1 MEEERNE
8 IPELRSSE
16 EIVIDEIR
24 PYLLDPREEY
34 PEPFFM
40 LEFNGIPFSPLGGIQ
55 AITGQKKNGKSFLIT
70 QLMSAILASG
80 SEKVEEYLPGLKMPQ
95 RTKDYL
101 GHEPSVL
108 YVDTEMEK
116 LNSAKVLRRVHW
128 LCDWPMNEPQ
138 DRFNVLWLR
147 SVEKNEE
154 TGMPAHRMRLSLIL
168 KAVVALKPDV
178 VFIDG
183 IRDIIGDFNDN
194 EESSQ
199 LVSLLM
205 AEAQKRGICIWNALH
220 LNPRPGNDD
229 DSKMRGHLGTEVG
242 NKVSDTLCC
251 IKQKTSNG
259 VTFTVKQMDARG
271 KDMDDWRF
279 EVTDAAG
286 ALGIPKIFGSGQNL
300 KKIGTVN
307 GVEAD
312 SREDI
317 KKWLNDLEDL
327 TDWPMSKNAIK
338 KLFKENGWQ
347 KNSEKLQADIEVAI
361 TEGYLV
367 QTTEKKNGAYLF
379 KIGDELPF

>member
-1 MEEERNE
+1 MEERND

-16 EIVIDEIR
+16 QIVIDEIR

-34 PEPFFM
+34 PEPFFI

-70 QLMSAILASG
+70 QLMAAILASG
-80 SEKVEEYLPGLKMPQ
+80 TEKVEEYLPGLKIPQ
-95 RTKDYL
+95 RTRDYL

-116 LNSAKVLRRVHW
+116 LNSEKVLRRVHW
-128 LCDWPMNEPQ
+128 LCDWPMNQPN

-147 SVEKNEE
+147 
-154 TGMPAHRMRLSLIL
+154 
-168 KAVVALKPDV
+168 VALKPDV
-178 VFIDG
+178 VVIDG

-205 AEAQKRGICIWNALH
+205 TEAQKRGICIWNALH

-317 KKWLNDLEDL
+317 KKWLNALEDL
-327 TDWPMSKNAIK
+327 PDWPMSKNAIK
-338 KLFKENGWQ
+338 KLFKE
-347 KNSEKLQADIEVAI
+347 K
-361 TEGYLV
+361 Y
-367 QTTEKKNGAYLF
+367 
-379 KIGDELPF
+379 

>member
-1 MEEERNE
+1 MSGAENL
-8 IPELRSSE
+8 PPLKTAAAMDL
-16 EIVIDEIR
+16 DEIR

-34 PEPFFM
+34 PEPFFL

-55 AITGQKKNGKSFLIT
+55 AITGQKKNGKSFLIA
-70 QLMSAILASG
+70 QLMSAILMSG
-80 SEKVEEYLPGLKMPQ
+80 SDRVEEYLPGLKVPQ
-95 RTKDYL
+95 RTKDML
-101 GHEPSVL
+101 GHEPRVL

-138 DRFNVLWLR
+138 ERFNVLWLR
-147 SVEKNEE
+147 SVEKDEE
-154 TGMPAHRMRLSLIL
+154 TGMPAHRKRLMLIL
-168 KAVVALKPDV
+168 KAVAALKPDA

-183 IRDIIGDFNDN
+183 TRDIIGDFNDN

-199 LVSLLM
+199 LVSQLM

-229 DSKMRGHLGTEVG
+229 ESKMRGHLGTELG
-242 NKVSDTLCC
+242 NKVSDTLHC
-251 IKQKTSNG
+251 IKQKTANG

-271 KDMDDWRF
+271 KDMYDWRF

-286 ALGIPKIFGSGQNL
+286 ALGVPKIFGSGQNL
-300 KKIGTVN
+300 KKIGSEN

-317 KKWLNDLEDL
+317 RMWLTALQDSA
-327 TDWPMSKNAIK
+327 DWPLSKNAII
-338 KLFKENGWQ
+338 KLFRENGWQ
-347 KNSEKLQADIEVAI
+347 TNTGKLRADIEVAI
-361 TEGYLV
+361 AENYLV
-367 QTTEKKNGAYLF
+367 QTTEKRNGAYLF
-379 KIGDELPF
+379 RIGEELPF

>member
-1 MEEERNE
+1 MEERND

-16 EIVIDEIR
+16 QIVIDEIR

-34 PEPFFM
+34 PEPFFI

-70 QLMSAILASG
+70 QLMAAILASG
-80 SEKVEEYLPGLKMPQ
+80 TEKVEEYLPGLKIPQ
-95 RTKDYL
+95 RTRDYL

-128 LCDWPMNEPQ
+128 LCDWPMNQPN

-147 SVEKNEE
+147 GVEKNEE

-205 AEAQKRGICIWNALH
+205 TEAQKRGICIWNALH

-229 DSKMRGHLGTEVG
+229 DSKMRGHLGTEMG

-251 IKQKTSNG
+251 LKQKTANG
-259 VTFTVKQMDARG
+259 VIFTVKQMDARG

-279 EVTDAAG
+279 EVTEAAG

-300 KKIGTVN
+300 KKIGGN
-307 GVEAD
+307 GAEAD

-317 KKWLNDLEDL
+317 KRWLNAIQDSAE
-327 TDWPMSKNAIK
+327 WPMSKNAIK

-347 KNSEKLQADIEVAI
+347 TNNDKLQADIEVAI
-361 TEGYLV
+361 SENYLV
-367 QTTEKKNGAYLF
+367 QTTQKKNGAYLYQ
-379 KIGDELPF
+379 IGDDLPF

>member
-1 MEEERNE
+1 MSGTENL
-8 IPELRSSE
+8 PPLKSAAAMDL
-16 EIVIDEIR
+16 DEIR

-34 PEPFFM
+34 PEPFFL

-55 AITGQKKNGKSFLIT
+55 AITGQKKNGKSFLIA
-70 QLMSAILASG
+70 QLMSAILMSG
-80 SEKVEEYLPGLKMPQ
+80 SDRVKEYLPGLKVPQ
-95 RTKDYL
+95 RTKDML
-101 GHEPSVL
+101 GHEPRVL

-138 DRFNVLWLR
+138 ERFNVLWLR
-147 SVEKNEE
+147 SVEKDEE
-154 TGMPAHRMRLSLIL
+154 TGMPAHRKRLMLIL
-168 KAVVALKPDV
+168 KAVTALKPDA

-183 IRDIIGDFNDN
+183 TRDIIGDFNDN

-199 LVSLLM
+199 LVSQLM

-229 DSKMRGHLGTEVG
+229 ESKMRGHLGTELG
-242 NKVSDTLCC
+242 NKVSDTLHC
-251 IKQKTSNG
+251 IKQKTANG

-286 ALGIPKIFGSGQNL
+286 ALGVPKIFGSGQNL
-300 KKIGTVN
+300 KKIGSEN

-317 KKWLNDLEDL
+317 RMWLTALQDSA
-327 TDWPMSKNAIK
+327 DWPLSKNGIR
-338 KLFKENGWQ
+338 KLFRENGWQ
-347 KNSEKLQADIEVAI
+347 TNNEKLRADIEVAI
-361 TEGYLV
+361 VEGYLV

-379 KIGDELPF
+379 RVGDELPF